1 MKSVMKRWALLV
13 ALVVMSFAGGYAQ
26 EPSQVE
32 NTVDAIVKK
41 YDGIDKVQCVKV
53 AKGSGLKL
61 LKMMLKREFGKEFM
75 QGVTSITIIN
85 YSEASQETCQAI
97 RQELDVFA
105 SCKCGRLVVFYNNI
119 FYFFFQIVYTKFFSQ
134 RCTQAFNRLVCCFCN
149 IWRTQTLCGFKHNR
163 MFGCIMLLEIRIQII
178 APQFIEVRVST
189 VKEWVEYGENVSH
202 DLS

>member
-105 SCKCGRLVVFYNNI
+105 SMSEEFNVGEDER
-119 FYFFFQIVYTKFFSQ
+119 FSDSEHA
-134 RCTQAFNRLVCCFCN
+134 RCFVSILPDA
-149 IWRTQTLCGFKHNR
+149 
-163 MFGCIMLLEIRIQII
+163 EIISDFII
-178 APQFIEVRVST
+178 AMEDREMKVVMHMA
-189 VKEWVEYGENVSH
+189 GEIK
-202 DLS
+202 L